1 MAGCAR
7 ICASPDQSGTC
18 VEINAE
24 VSMDVD
30 FRDLV
35 RWVADFHGQRG
46 GGWLACPGMSKRLY
60 VVAGE
65 LSGDAHGAGLL
76 CALKTMIPTLEIRGV
91 GGPGMAAVA
100 GAGLDDWV
108 EDAAV
113 MGVWEV
119 LKRYGW
125 FKERFTRMLAE
136 LQAFRP
142 DVLLLIDYP
151 GFNLRLAAAVKQ
163 ACPAT
168 RVVYYISPQVWA
180 WNKGRIPKM
189 VRLLDEM
196 LCLFPFEQ
204 PIFHNAGL
212 KTTFVGHPLVDEL
225 EAQRLANV
233 ERDTSLVGLFPGS
246 REREIAR
253 LFPIMIA
260 AAQRLKSWRGDLRFE
275 VPAASR
281 KLAAQIH
288 GLLDHAGAQSW
299 ITITTGGSHSLMQ
312 RACCAV
318 IASGT
323 ATLEAAYY
331 GLPYCLVYRVAPV
344 TYLLA
349 KMLVKIELVGLVNI
363 LAQQEV
369 IEELIQADAEPV
381 AVARALQEFLASPAK
396 RAALQLRLAETV
408 TQLGGL
414 GAHQRA
420 AQAVARWL
428 AQA

>member
-1 MAGCAR
+1 
-7 ICASPDQSGTC
+7 
-18 VEINAE
+18 
-24 VSMDVD
+24 
-30 FRDLV
+30 
-35 RWVADFHGQRG
+35 
-46 GGWLACPGMSKRLY
+46 MSKRVY

-76 CALKTMIPTLEIRGV
+76 RSLRESVAGLEIRGV
-91 GGPGMAAVA
+91 GGPEMADVA
-100 GAGLDDWV
+100 GSGLRDWV

-125 FKERFTRMLAE
+125 FKQRFAEMLAD
-136 LQAFRP
+136 LKTFQP

-151 GFNLRLAAAVKQ
+151 GFNLRFAEAVKRE
-163 ACPAT
+163 CPQT
-168 RVVYYISPQVWA
+168 RIVYYISPQVWA

-225 EAQRLANV
+225 EEKRITAVRD
-233 ERDTSLVGLFPGS
+233 ERLVGLFPGS

-253 LFPIMIA
+253 LFPMMVETA
-260 AAQRLKSWRGDLRFE
+260 KRLNTANTGLKFE
-275 VPAASR
+275 VPAASA
-281 KLAAQIH
+281 KLAVQIR
-288 GLLDHAGAQSW
+288 GLIAAAGAGDLVAV
-299 ITITTGGSHSLMQ
+299 TTGGSHSLMQ

-331 GLPYCLVYRVAPV
+331 GLPYCLVYRTAPL

-349 KMLVKIELVGLVNI
+349 RLLVKIKHIGLVNI
-363 LAQQEV
+363 LAGEGV
-369 IEELIQADAEPV
+369 VEEMIQSKAEPV
-381 AVARALQEFLASPAK
+381 AVAQSLQRFIDSPAV
-396 RAALQLRLAETV
+396 REALQLRLAETSSK
-408 TQLGGL
+408 LGSH
-414 GAHQRA
+414 GAHRRA
-420 AQAVARWL
+420 AQAVANWL
-428 AQA
+428 V